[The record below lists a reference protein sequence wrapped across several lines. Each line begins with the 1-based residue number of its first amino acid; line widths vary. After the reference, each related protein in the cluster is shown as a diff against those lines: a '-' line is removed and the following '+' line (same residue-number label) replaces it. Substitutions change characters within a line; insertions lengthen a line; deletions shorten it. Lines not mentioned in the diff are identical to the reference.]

1 MARCRVVFWREIP
14 SVVEAFEE
22 DRTVR
27 TPLSQR
33 FHDLIDS
40 LAMKSGASSAEDY
53 LEGWR
58 QGVETERSGSPESV
72 AAEVVAELEA
82 SFEHLLREYLPNFA
96 PCPE

>member
-1 MARCRVVFWREIP
+1 MARYRVVFWREIP
-14 SVVEAFEE
+14 SVVEAFEG

-58 QGVETERSGSPESV
+58 HGVETERPGSPESV
-72 AAEVVAELEA
+72 AEQVVAELEA
-82 SFEHLLREYLPNFA
+82 SFEHLLGEHLPNFA
-96 PCPE
+96 PRPE